1 MTDIVKRLRLE
12 NMDIVE
18 RLRAKTLPQIGGYNG
33 EYTDEDYVFETFVE
47 AADEIERLRKK
58 CDKQAMILR
67 RLNPENFPG
76 IYFICGEGGEK
87 DMNGMPETI
96 LVVPSYGSDI
106 SYMYT
111 KSDKISSPEW

>member
-1 MTDIVKRLRLE
+1 MT
-12 NMDIVE
+12 DIVE
-18 RLRAKTLPQIGGYNG
+18 RLRLMLACDPGCEGRCHDCPTSVAS
-33 EYTDEDYVFETFVE
+33 D
-47 AADEIERLRKK
+47 AATEIERLREK

-96 LVVPSYGSDI
+96 LVVPSDGSDI
-106 SYMYT
+106 SYTYT